1 MKYSKVYIEGLGYTL
16 APEVVTSDE
25 LEVRL
30 APLYNTLKIPAGQL
44 EALTGIAERR
54 WWPVEHR
61 LSDAAISAGRM
72 ALAESGVRSEDL
84 GAVVYAGVCRE
95 LYEPATACRVAH
107 ELGAPADAAIYDI
120 SNACLGVMTGMIE
133 IANRIELG
141 QIRAG
146 LVVACESAREI
157 VELTIARVLEEP
169 TMPAFTEC
177 LATLTGG
184 SGAAAVLLTD
194 GSFGSPQGVHQLLGG
209 VELSDAAQHDLCRWG
224 VTREAGSMRKEFML
238 TDAVGVLEHGV
249 KLGTATWGAFLKNQG
264 WTVDAVD
271 KVICHQVA
279 ASNQEAILAA
289 TGIAREKDFT
299 SFAYLGNM
307 GTVSLPTTAALA
319 SERGFLEAGDQ
330 VAFLG
335 IGSGLN
341 CLMLGLRW

>member
-1 MKYSKVYIEGLGYTL
+1 M
-16 APEVVTSDE
+16 
-25 LEVRL
+25 
-30 APLYNTLKIPAGQL
+30 
-44 EALTGIAERR
+44 
-54 WWPVEHR
+54 
-61 LSDAAISAGRM
+61 
-72 ALAESGVRSEDL
+72 
-84 GAVVYAGVCRE
+84 
-95 LYEPATACRVAH
+95 YEPATACRVAH
-107 ELGAPADAAIYDI
+107 ELGAPASAAIYDI

-224 VTREAGSMRKEFML
+224 VTRETGPMRKEFML

-249 KLGTATWGAFLKNQG
+249 KLGTETWEAFLKNQG
-264 WTVDAVD
+264 WTVEAVD

-289 TGIAREKDFT
+289 TGIAKEKDFT
-299 SFAYLGNM
+299 SFAFLGNM

-319 SERGFLEAGDQ
+319 AERGFLEAGDQ

>member
-1 MKYSKVYIEGLGYTL
+1 MNYSKVYIEGLGYTL
-16 APEVVTSDE
+16 APVVVTSEE
-25 LEVRL
+25 LESRL
-30 APLYNTLKIPAGQL
+30 EPLYEALKIPVGQL

-54 WWPVEHR
+54 WWPSDHR
-61 LSDAAISAGRM
+61 LSDGAISAARM
-72 ALAESGVRSEDL
+72 SLDESGVGAADL

-95 LYEPATACRVAH
+95 HFEPATACRVAH
-107 ELGAPADAAIYDI
+107 ELGVCPDAAIYDI
-120 SNACLGVMTGMIE
+120 SNACLGVMTGMID

-146 LVVACESAREI
+146 LVVSCESAREI
-157 VELTIARVLEEP
+157 IELTISGVLKTC
-169 TMPAFTEC
+169 TMAGFTEC

-194 GSFGSPQGVHQLLGG
+194 GSFASPQGSHQLLGG
-209 VELSDAAQHDLCRWG
+209 VELSAPAHHALCRWG
-224 VTREAGSMRKEFML
+224 VTSQTGARNEEFML
-238 TDAVGVLEHGV
+238 TDAVGILEHGV
-249 KLGTATWGAFLKNQG
+249 VLGTATWEAFLKNQG
-264 WTVDAVD
+264 WTLDAVD

-289 TGIAREKDFT
+289 TGIAKEKDYT
-299 SFAYLGNM
+299 SYEFLGNM

-319 SERGFLEAGDQ
+319 SERGFLETGDQ
-330 VAFLG
+330 VALLG